1 MIDHEKARSDT
12 LRTELKQINVRLE
25 MIDAAVKWWRE
36 ALSQPHDMEAETADA
51 KGGIF
56 SHLPHPLMVYARD
69 LMNKQKPAID
79 TSKADRVMAV
89 LKDLL
94 LDDKYTDDEG
104 RVTRIKVD
112 YEPKGVLADAVLL
125 AEIDEKEL
133 SFPFKTNM
141 NMHWREGLIEVAGG
155 RGVPYVTIYGGDN
168 A

>member
-79 TSKADRVMAV
+79 TSKADRVVAV

-94 LDDKYTDDEG
+94 LDDRYTDDEG

-112 YEPKGVLADAVLL
+112 YNPQGVLADAVLL
-125 AEIDEKEL
+125 SEVPEKEL
-133 SFPFKTNM
+133 SLPFKTNM
-141 NMHWREGLIEVAGG
+141 NLHWREGFVEVSAG
-155 RGVPYVTIYGGDN
+155 RGARSETIYRGDN
-168 A
+168 G